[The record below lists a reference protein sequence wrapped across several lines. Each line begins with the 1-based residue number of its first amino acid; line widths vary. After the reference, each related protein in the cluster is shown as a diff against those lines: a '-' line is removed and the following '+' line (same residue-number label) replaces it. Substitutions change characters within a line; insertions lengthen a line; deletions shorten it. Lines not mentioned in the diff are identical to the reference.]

1 MRFYL
6 RRTCILFSLHV
17 HFISVTRA
25 FHLRRTCVFSRITRV
40 TWLYFSSTTPHP
52 GVEMGTCKMQESK
65 KLDERFRIY
74 QEPIIRSFHLPRLPS
89 ESTLSRIFLFL
100 EAPPTGFFVGVY
112 TIANHM
118 RAVVLYC
125 LCHMQATRKYF
136 NNGEKRGNF
145 TIFFLGVVRTPAC
158 FRGKLK
164 NPPRIS
170 VLKNKKIRD
179 RVDSRVQLV
188 WRLRVLGSCVYIYLP
203 NVSIRSAVKKEVVV
217 PPVLSC
223 YLHQDILPQD

>member
-74 QEPIIRSFHLPRLPS
+74 QEPIIRIFHLPRLPS

-100 EAPPTGFFVGVY
+100 EAPPTGFFAGVY
-112 TIANHM
+112 IIANHK
-118 RAVVLYC
+118 RAVVLYY
-125 LCHMQATRKYF
+125 LRHMQAAQKYF
-136 NNGEKRGNF
+136 NYTNASVFSREIKE
-145 TIFFLGVVRTPAC
+145 
-158 FRGKLK
+158 
-164 NPPRIS
+164 PPTYLS
-170 VLKNKKIRD
+170 SKNKKIRD